1 VERAVSEGWRAPV
14 ARAFGE
20 AAIAALI
27 AAFLALPILGVR
39 VVTAIGAVTLI
50 PRLHWVAAGSAV
62 VFVGRL
68 AISLFRPLGLP
79 RRLTVVTAAR
89 TSRAAAETSE
99 RRRFR
104 LGSALALFAALLPVF
119 PFADSYVV
127 DLAITVLI
135 YAMLGWGLNIVV
147 GLAGLLDLGY
157 VAFYAV
163 GAYTFALL
171 SHYFGLSFWECLPLA
186 GFVAATCGVILGFPV
201 LSMRGDYLAIVT
213 LGFGEIIR
221 IILLN
226 WVSFTGGP
234 GGILDIP
241 HPTLFGWGLDTLPGA
256 VAHSA
261 NWLPP
266 RLILLFY
273 LILGM
278 ALLTNMFALRVRRL
292 PLGRAWEA
300 LREDEDACRALG
312 LNPTNLK
319 LSAFGIGALFGGFA
333 GCFFAA
339 RQGYISPQS
348 FTFAESATV
357 LAIVVLG
364 GMGSQIGVATAAMLL
379 VFLPELGREFAHYR
393 MLVFGL
399 AMVAIIVWRPGG
411 LVAYRRPTI
420 LLGAAK
426 SGS

>member
-1 VERAVSEGWRAPV
+1 M
-14 ARAFGE
+14 RAFGE
-20 AAIAALI
+20 AAMASAF

-50 PRLHWVAAGSAV
+50 PRLHWVVVGSAV

-68 AISLFRPLGLP
+68 ALSLVCSFGLP
-79 RRLTVVTAAR
+79 KRTILTTAVR

-99 RRRFR
+99 RRR
-104 LGSALALFAALLPVF
+104 LIIGSALALLAAFLPLF
-119 PFADSYVV
+119 PFSDSYMV

-171 SHYFGLSFWECLPLA
+171 SHYFGLNFWECLPLA

-241 HPTLFGWGLDTLPGA
+241 HPTFFGWGLDTLPGA

-261 NWLPP
+261 HWVPS

-273 LILGM
+273 LILGL

-364 GMGSQIGVATAAMLL
+364 GMGSQIGVLTAAILL